1 MKTIKIK
8 RCAKLIAIN
17 FTKDYFKLL
26 DKANRVMN
34 QIGSDIRSRLKSG
47 EFITVESGQYIEVN
61 PDSDTWKGIAAEKN
75 GKMKIT
81 HSKYKTFLN
90 DIVDWENSL
99 DKRESQKRELV
110 IHAMERYASFL
121 KRNRQKKKQKEPN
134 IHFKGKNYPI
144 KDSFASFN
152 KDDKTV
158 SISTAWGDITMN
170 YHRESGNAKY
180 INKDKFGMNISKKQK
195 TGIIAVEYDVPMLY
209 TPEAILSFDMNKDNS
224 KWLAFNDGSIIPA
237 NRELVELF
245 EKVRQLQSI
254 INEKEHPVTERKLR
268 NKYKIIGDKIFQSR
282 RIARKNWKNL
292 HRLLN
297 SVINKIADMIIQK
310 TIDGSYLLCI
320 DSVATGAS
328 SGTFGQDHLIPTLIT
343 KCENHGIP
351 FYVIPCANTSRRC
364 SQCGAIHKE
373 SRKDKDTYEC
383 IECGFEADA
392 QLNAATNIAFL
403 GDRLLSNNVPYG
415 NYAKRNVDK
424 LIEKFSSQ

>member
-8 RCAKLIAIN
+8 RCAKLIAID
-17 FTKDYFKLL
+17 FTNDYFEVL

-90 DIVDWENSL
+90 DILNWENSL

-170 YHRESGNAKY
+170 YHRESGNTKY
-180 INKDKFGMNISKKQK
+180 IDKDKFGMNISKKQK

-209 TPEAILSFDMNKDNS
+209 TPEGILAFDMNKDNS

-237 NRELVELF
+237 NDELVELF
-245 EKVRQLQSI
+245 EEIRQIQSI
-254 INEKEHPVTERKLR
+254 IEEKESPISERKFR
-268 NKYKIIGDKIFQSR
+268 NKYKIIEGETYPSR
-282 RIARKNWKNL
+282 RKLRKEWKKK
-292 HRLLN
+292 HRSLN
-297 SVINKIADMIIQK
+297 SATNKIADKIIQK
-310 TIDGSYLLCI
+310 AVDNSSLLCI
-320 DSVATGAS
+320 DSVATGAGT
-328 SGTFGQDHLIPTLIT
+328 GTFGQDHLIPTLVT

-373 SRKDKDTYEC
+373 SRKDKDIYEC

-392 QLNAATNIAFL
+392 QLNAAVNIAFQ
-403 GDRLLSNNVPYG
+403 GGRLLSNNVPYG
-415 NYAKRNVDK
+415 NYAKRKVDK
-424 LIEKFSSQ
+424 LIKKFSSQ